1 MTSSSYGNG
10 NQLLSSSPAGYCQQQ
25 QHQAAVSAVQPSWQS
40 NNDAGFPFCGG
51 VFSERADFMQAAQ
64 PRQMTTGADHDKM
77 LQDASAMAKKR
88 EERERA
94 KQRYN
99 EKKKNRR

>member
-1 MTSSSYGNG
+1 
-10 NQLLSSSPAGYCQQQ
+10 
-25 QHQAAVSAVQPSWQS
+25 
-40 NNDAGFPFCGG
+40 
-51 VFSERADFMQAAQ
+51 VFSERADFTQAAQ

-77 LQDASAMAKKR
+77 LLQDASAMAKKR

>member
-1 MTSSSYGNG
+1 MS
-10 NQLLSSSPAGYCQQQ
+10 
-25 QHQAAVSAVQPSWQS
+25 AAQPSWQS

-51 VFSERADFMQAAQ
+51 VFSERADFTQAAQ
-64 PRQMTTGADHDKM
+64 PRQLTTGADHDKM
-77 LQDASAMAKKR
+77 LLQDASAMAKKR

-99 EKKKNRR
+99 EKKKNRRYRL

>member
-1 MTSSSYGNG
+1 
-10 NQLLSSSPAGYCQQQ
+10 
-25 QHQAAVSAVQPSWQS
+25 
-40 NNDAGFPFCGG
+40 
-51 VFSERADFMQAAQ
+51 
-64 PRQMTTGADHDKM
+64 MTTGADHDKM
-77 LQDASAMAKKR
+77 MQDASAMAKKR

>member
-1 MTSSSYGNG
+1 M
-10 NQLLSSSPAGYCQQQ
+10 
-25 QHQAAVSAVQPSWQS
+25 SAVQPSWQS

-51 VFSERADFMQAAQ
+51 VFSERADFTQAAQ
-64 PRQMTTGADHDKM
+64 PRQLTTGADHDKM
-77 LQDASAMAKKR
+77 LLQDASAMAKKR

-99 EKKKNRR
+99 EKKKNRRYRL